1 MSSVITSEHSGSEV
15 VVTDVVRLEKGVRF
29 KLTPFQVMSHDQD
42 GNVNAITMQVDSKKE
57 SVDYEI
63 KPGAF
68 RLTPKAG
75 LQRIDFPDTPYFK
88 TPQSEELRKIF
99 TNFRNKIHVY
109 VRAKLELKRSALLG
123 SEPGVGKTSLIT
135 DFCKEA
141 ILKDP
146 STCALFVDSEEVS
159 PEILHRMFRTQTE
172 SSKDVKFIILVIE
185 DIGGT
190 GLNQKMDR
198 VSGELLSF
206 LEGSPGLF
214 TKQTLIVGTTN
225 YLDDLSE
232 TLKGRPGRFDVTI
245 QITPPDDSSCKI
257 LAQNYSS
264 LIKERDLTGEE
275 IGFIIGKKFTP
286 AYIKEIILRSE
297 LNDISIQESV
307 KELEIQ
313 RKKSDKKEHGIN
325 DRTSDSKVGF
335 GFNDD
340 DDDF

>member
-1 MSSVITSEHSGSEV
+1 MSSVITNEQSGSEV
-15 VVTDVVRLEKGVRF
+15 IVTDIVKLEKGVKFR
-29 KLTPFQVMSHDQD
+29 LTPFQVMSHDQD
-42 GNVNAITMQVDSKKE
+42 GNVSAITMQVNSGKE

-63 KPGAF
+63 KPGSF
-68 RLTPKAG
+68 RLTPKNG
-75 LQRIDFPDTPYFK
+75 LQRIDFPNSSYFK
-88 TPQSEELRKIF
+88 TPQSEDLRKIF
-99 TNFRNKIHVY
+99 SNFRNKIHVY
-109 VRAKLELKRSALLG
+109 ERAKLELKRSALLG

-135 DFCKEA
+135 DFCKDA
-141 ILKDP
+141 IEKDP
-146 STCALFVDSEEVS
+146 NTCTLFIDSEEVS
-159 PEILHRMFRTQTE
+159 PEILHKMFR
-172 SSKDVKFIILVIE
+172 SKTDKSNNVNFIILVIE

-214 TKQTLIVGTTN
+214 TIPTLIVGTTN

-245 QITPPDDSSCKI
+245 QITPPDDQSCKI

-264 LIKERDLTGEE
+264 LIKERRLTDEE

-297 LNDISIQESV
+297 LNDISIQDSV

-313 RKKSDKKEHGIN
+313 RKNSDKKEHGKN

-335 GFNDD
+335 GFSD